1 MTKSIK
7 ELLEKRLSIKPKAS
21 YYDLSFILLELSML
35 LESGLSLVKALEV
48 VEGQIKEKRLKGAL
62 REIKESI
69 EKGESISASFSK
81 VGIFPEFFQEMLKV
95 VQRGENLP
103 YLLRIAGEYLQS
115 IAETK
120 SKVFNAIAYPSFVII
135 TSLLAV
141 LVVVKFVIPKILLV
155 LQGLG
160 KELPLITKILLFF
173 ANLLSYL
180 LYLIPLL
187 VVFYLLR
194 DKIFGKERWDRYF
207 LKLPVLGSLSLQ
219 YNISRFAGT
228 LHMALSSG
236 IPITKAISL
245 SLGSISNNY
254 LRYSL
259 VDIELEIAKGKSL
272 SALLK
277 DRGVFPETFINL
289 LAIGERGGELERSLK
304 MLKEMYER
312 QAQNTIAFWLRF
324 VEPLAMLL
332 VGLLVAFVVLS
343 VILPLS
349 EISAGKVK

>member
-1 MTKSIK
+1 MSIK
-7 ELLEKRLSIKPKAS
+7 FNKINKQMVGNIQEFLEKNLSIKPKVS

-48 VEGQIKEKRLKGAL
+48 VESQVKEKSLKNAL
-62 REIKESI
+62 KEIRQSI
-69 EKGESISASFSK
+69 EKGESIYRSFSK

-115 IAETK
+115 TAETRTRIL
-120 SKVFNAIAYPSFVII
+120 NAIAYPSFVII

-160 KELPLITKILLFF
+160 KELPLITKVLILF

-180 LYLIPLL
+180 LYLVPLL
-187 VVFYLLR
+187 VVFYFLR
-194 DKIFGKERWDRYF
+194 EKILGKERWARYF
-207 LKLPVLGSLSLQ
+207 LRLPVFGSLSLQ
-219 YNISRFAGT
+219 YNVSRFAGT

-245 SLGSISNNY
+245 SIGSISNHY
-254 LRYSL
+254 LRSSL
-259 VDIELEIAKGKSL
+259 VGIESEIAKGKSL
-272 SALLK
+272 STLLRE
-277 DRGVFPETFINL
+277 RGVFPETFINL
-289 LAIGERGGELERSLK
+289 LAIGERSGELERSLK
-304 MLKEMYER
+304 ALKEMYER

-332 VGLLVAFVVLS
+332 V
-343 VILPLS
+343 
-349 EISAGKVK
+349 